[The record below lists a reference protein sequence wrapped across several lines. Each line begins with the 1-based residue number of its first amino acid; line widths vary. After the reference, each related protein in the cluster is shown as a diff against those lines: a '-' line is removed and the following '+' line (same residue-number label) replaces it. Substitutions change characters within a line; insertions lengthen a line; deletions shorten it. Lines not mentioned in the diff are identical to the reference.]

1 MLKKYLSQHLIKD
14 RNILEKM
21 VRLSGIDK
29 DDVVLEIGSG
39 QGDLT
44 ECLCEKAGFVYG
56 IEIDRTFKRHL
67 EEIMERHLNLKVL
80 FCDFLNT
87 RLTDFYRFSGDKKI
101 KVFGNIPYKITAPI
115 IFKIIDERNVVD
127 GVYLT
132 VQKEIGERIV
142 SKPGYKTYGAIS
154 VICQLLANVKIL
166 MRLKPTVFVPP
177 PKVDSVFLSVLFKDN
192 CHDISDGLIR
202 FIRICFEN
210 RRKYLKNTLLRYF
223 DSEKVYGLYNAMGF
237 SHKIRA
243 EQLEPSIFKDIYRF
257 LNG

>member
-1 MLKKYLSQHLIKD
+1 VLKKYLSQHLIKD
-14 RNILEKM
+14 RNILKKM
-21 VRLSGIDK
+21 VRLSGLDK
-29 DDVVLEIGSG
+29 NDLVLEIGSG

-56 IEIDRTFKRHL
+56 IEIDRTFERHL
-67 EEIMERHLNLKVL
+67 EQVMNRHMNLKVL

-87 RLTDFYRFSGDKKI
+87 RLTDFYKSSGEKKI

-115 IFKIIDERNVVD
+115 IFKIIDERDAVD
-127 GVYLT
+127 SVFLT

-142 SKPGYKTYGAIS
+142 SKPGHKTYGAVS
-154 VICQLLANVKIL
+154 VICQLLAQVKIL
-166 MRLKPTVFVPP
+166 MRLKSSIFVPP
-177 PKVDSVFLSVLFKDN
+177 PKVDSVFLSMVFKDD

-223 DSEKVYGLYNAMGF
+223 EYEKIEGLYNAKNL
-237 SHKIRA
+237 SSKIRA
-243 EQLEPSIFKDIYRF
+243 EQIAPFMFKDIYRF